1 METAWRVLCRR
12 MRGAWIRAIWLA
24 WLLLPLVSIRAD
36 EVVQAPSGFPIR
48 FGILPIGSAAESREQ
63 WRPLLED
70 LERRLGHPVT
80 TVSVSSY
87 AGLSGAIGEQRV
99 DMAFLSGRLAIEA
112 VEHQHMRVV
121 AQFVRSDGAK
131 GNVAMLIVRADGP
144 IRSLKD
150 LLAKPGHW
158 RYARGETLSVTGYVA
173 PEAEV
178 FAPNGLNS
186 DTFFASVRVGN
197 HQNNALA
204 VSNGEVDVATNNT
217 ADLERFAQHFPEQY
231 ARLRIL
237 WKSTLIPHAVI
248 IVRSD
253 LSPQLRASIAD
264 FITHYA
270 KTGPNVAAERAKL
283 KLIHDI
289 SGFAPADDAS
299 LIPFADI
306 DYTLER
312 RRALSAQWVN
322 DAAMQTRLQ
331 KIEEDH
337 RHLVRLLKA
346 NQPMALPY
354 RGDGP

>member
-1 METAWRVLCRR
+1 METACRVLCRR
-12 MRGAWIRAIWLA
+12 MREGWLRAIWLA
-24 WLLLPLVSIRAD
+24 CLLVPFASVRAD
-36 EVVQAPSGFPIR
+36 DVVVGPANPVIR

-70 LERRLGHPVT
+70 LERKLGHPVN

-112 VEHQHMRVV
+112 VEHQHMSVI

-144 IRSLKD
+144 IHSLKE

-204 VSNGEVDVATNNT
+204 VSNGEVDVATCNNP
-217 ADLERFAQHFPEQY
+217 DLDLFQHNFPDEAAQ
-231 ARLRIL
+231 LRVI
-237 WKSTLIPHAVI
+237 WRSTLIPSGVLVVRDGMADPLRRQLIDFMLGYGHA
-248 IVRSD
+248 S
-253 LSPQLRASIAD
+253 
-264 FITHYA
+264 
-270 KTGPNVAAERAKL
+270 GAAGERERANL
-283 KLIHDI
+283 ARIPDLA
-289 SGFAPADDAS
+289 GFAPADNNV
-299 LIPFADI
+299 LRPFVDMEYRLLREQVEHGRWVSDQARKAR
-306 DYTLER
+306 LE
-312 RRALSAQWVN
+312 QI
-322 DAAMQTRLQ
+322 DAAYRADLKQ
-331 KIEEDH
+331 
-337 RHLVRLLKA
+337 LLH
-346 NQPMALPY
+346 N
-354 RGDGP
+354 